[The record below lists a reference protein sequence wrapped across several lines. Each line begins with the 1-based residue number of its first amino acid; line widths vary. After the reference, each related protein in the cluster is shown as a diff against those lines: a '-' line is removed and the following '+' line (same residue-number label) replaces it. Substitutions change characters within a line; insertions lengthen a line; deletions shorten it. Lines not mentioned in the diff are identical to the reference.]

1 MLGLGKL
8 PHLLNKPRRPDESG
22 MTKWECYRCGH
33 IFEGEIT
40 PDECPNCHYSL
51 TFWLEASEPKVTTVR
66 SFVKTDP
73 LMVDANESVLKA
85 AQMMREKHAGN
96 ILVLIKDEPK
106 GILTERDILN
116 RVAADNLVASSVTVQ
131 KIMTSPMISV
141 DAETPLPEA
150 VKLMAKHRIRTLFV
164 TDKGKPLGL
173 LNMRSIVGDQFRVA
187 KNLES

>member
-1 MLGLGKL
+1 
-8 PHLLNKPRRPDESG
+8 

-33 IFEGEIT
+33 IFEGDKT
-40 PDECPNCHYSL
+40 PEECPNCHYSL
-51 TFWLEASEPKVTTVR
+51 TFWIEAAETKTPTVR

-73 LMVDANESVLKA
+73 LMIDANESVLRA

-96 ILVLIKDEPK
+96 ILVLINGEPK
-106 GILTERDILN
+106 GILTERDVLN
-116 RVAADNLVASSVTVQ
+116 RIAADDLLASTVSVR
-131 KIMTSPMISV
+131 KIMSSPMISIEA
-141 DAETPLPEA
+141 DEPLSEG

-164 TDKGKPLGL
+164 TDHGKPLGI